1 MENPEIKCCQNCRH
15 FKQPKCNVTNEFK
28 ARKTESC
35 DQYIINKK
43 RKIRVIN
50 NKVEEVKKTDDD
62 LKREILGEQKIFK
75 NAPFE
80 RPKMNRSQ
88 RRK

>member
-28 ARKTESC
+28 ARKTNGC
-35 DQYIINKK
+35 GQYKFDGKQKIQTTKIKK
-43 RKIRVIN
+43 
-50 NKVEEVKKTDDD
+50 VKKTDVD
-62 LKREILGEQKIFK
+62 LKREILGEEKIFK
-75 NAPFE
+75 DAPFE
-80 RPKMNRSQ
+80 RPKIKRSQ